1 MQVISMSVF
10 LPRDA
15 KSTTFIGV
23 NNESISPMGETLI
36 RLAPRGVD
44 LTKRVKDLEAG
55 KLTWRE
61 VKDLIGAIYRTKQD
75 RLSVLQH
82 YSLFYGK
89 VATTYQKNY
98 ILTRKRVRAEAR
110 KASEQGRLNK
120 SHQKGGVYRYFSY
133 GGKL

>member
-1 MQVISMSVF
+1 MSVF
-10 LPRDA
+10 LPKDA
-15 KSTTFIGV
+15 KHSTFIGA
-23 NNESISPMGETLI
+23 EEGGISPMGETLI

-44 LTKRVKDLEAG
+44 LTKKVKDLEAG

-61 VKDLIGAIYRTKQD
+61 VKDLIGAVYRTKQD

-98 ILTRKRVRAEAR
+98 ILACKKARAEAR
-110 KASEQGRLNK
+110 KASEKGRINK
-120 SHQKGGVYRYFSY
+120 GQRGEVYRYFSY

>member
-1 MQVISMSVF
+1 MSVF
-10 LPRDA
+10 LPKDA
-15 KSTTFIGV
+15 KNTTFTGV
-23 NNESISPMGETLI
+23 EEGGISPMGETLI

-44 LTKRVKDLEAG
+44 LTNRVKDLEAG

-61 VKDLIGAIYRTKQD
+61 VKDIVGAIYRTKQD

-110 KASEQGRLNK
+110 KASEEGRLNK
-120 SHQKGGVYRYFSY
+120 SQNKGEVYRYFSY

>member
-1 MQVISMSVF
+1 MAVF
-10 LPRDA
+10 LPKDA
-15 KSTTFIGV
+15 KRSTFIGA
-23 NNESISPMGETLI
+23 SKRGISPMGETLI

-44 LTKRVKDLEAG
+44 LTKRVKDLETG

-61 VKDLIGAIYRTKQD
+61 VKDLIGAIYRTKQE
-75 RLSVLQH
+75 RLSVIQH

-98 ILTRKRVRAEAR
+98 ILARKRARAEAR

-120 SHQKGGVYRYFSY
+120 GRQKDEVYRYFSY

>member
-1 MQVISMSVF
+1 MSVF
-10 LPRDA
+10 LPKDA
-15 KSTTFIGV
+15 KNTTFIGGA
-23 NNESISPMGETLI
+23 EGGISPMGETLI

-44 LTKRVKDLEAG
+44 LTDRVKDLETG

-61 VKDLIGAIYRTKQD
+61 VKDLIGAIYRTKQE
-75 RLSVLQH
+75 RLSVIQH

-98 ILTRKRVRAEAR
+98 ILARKRARAEAR
-110 KASEQGRLNK
+110 KASEKGRLNK
-120 SHQKGGVYRYFSY
+120 SRDKGEVYRYFSY

>member
-1 MQVISMSVF
+1 MSVF
-10 LPRDA
+10 LPKDA
-15 KSTTFIGV
+15 KNTTFVGV
-23 NNESISPMGETLI
+23 TEGGISPMGETLI

-44 LTKRVKDLEAG
+44 LTKKVKDLEAG

-61 VKDLIGAIYRTKQD
+61 VKDLIGAVYHTKQD

-98 ILTRKRVRAEAR
+98 ILARKKVKAEAR

-120 SHQKGGVYRYFSY
+120 GHQKGEVYQYFSY